1 MLQSF
6 REQSGK
12 WFIKVLF
19 GAIIA
24 SFVVWGIGDII
35 RGYGQNRSLA
45 KVGGHAISYEQ
56 YATTLQQE
64 VSRIQQA
71 IKERVTPAQLQQLGL
86 YQQVLDQLINQSVL
100 EQELERSK
108 LTVSD
113 SLVRN
118 QVHAIPAFQQGGTF
132 NRQLFDELLRNNGL
146 SERSFLKDI
155 KQSLLGQQLIAPLT
169 IGMALPT
176 FYQDVL
182 FKAVNEKKVFSVV
195 MIPSDKIKLTHTPTA
210 ADLKLHYTKHKDTYA
225 IPEFRSVTLVLIK
238 AKSLLAQIPVSEHDI
253 KQEYEK
259 QAGQFTKPEK
269 RAVKSL
275 TYATQEQALEASKL
289 VNAGQPL
296 ELAARNIK
304 GGKLDDLGVVE
315 KSGLPEI
322 AADVVC
328 GLELGKSSEPI
339 DTGFGHVIYQVTK
352 IVPETQQPLGEVR
365 AQIQENLRLQKF
377 GDSLT
382 NLRNKI
388 EDSLAGGEKLED
400 VVKANQLSTEVVP
413 AFNQKGQTK
422 EGKPALATLPPL
434 VAKQIIEQAFG
445 LGEGNQSPVIEADS
459 ENCFVLQVNKIDAPY
474 TPEFEKIQP
483 LVEKDWVAESKNDAA
498 AQLAQ
503 SVVQQVKS
511 LSDLARLASQHGL
524 TIMVNQP
531 LSRADFASAKKDKE
545 TELQKSL
552 NPDLL
557 AKALQLP
564 LNQAAYGLTA
574 DGKGLAVI
582 MLQRVEPFKPD
593 LEKKKKFSELL
604 KDMIEKDIMA
614 VLLQKFRA
622 HFKVS
627 IDQELM
633 KQVTQDAG

>member
-45 KVGGHAISYEQ
+45 KVGGHAISYEH

-118 QVHAIPAFQQGGTF
+118 QVHAIPAFQQGGSF

-146 SERSFLKDI
+146 SERAFLKDI

-182 FKAVNEKKVFSVV
+182 FKALNEKKVFSVV
-195 MIPSDKIKLTHTPTA
+195 MIPFDKIKLTHTPTTA
-210 ADLKLHYTKHKDTYA
+210 ELKLHYTKHKDNYA
-225 IPEFRSVTLVLIK
+225 VPEFRTVTLVLIK
-238 AKSLLAQIPVSEHDI
+238 AKNLLVQIPVSEDDI

-275 TYATQEQALEASKL
+275 TYATQEQALQASKL

-296 ELAARNIK
+296 ELVARSVK
-304 GGKLDDLGVVE
+304 GGKLDDLGIVE
-315 KSGLPEI
+315 KSGLAEI
-322 AADVVC
+322 AADVVY
-328 GLELGKSSEPI
+328 GLDLGKPSELI
-339 DTGFGHVIYQVTK
+339 DTGFGHAIYQVTK
-352 IVPETQQPLGEVR
+352 IIPETQQPLSEVR

-400 VVKANQLSTEVVP
+400 VVKANHLSSEAVP

-422 EGKPALATLPPL
+422 EGKPAFATLPAP
-434 VAKQIIEQAFG
+434 VAKQIIEQAFA
-445 LGEGNQSPVIEADS
+445 LGEGNQSPVVEADS

-474 TPEFEKIQP
+474 TPEFEKIQS
-483 LVEKDWVAESKNDAA
+483 LVEKDWVAEKKNDEA

-503 SVVQQVKS
+503 SIVQQAKS

-524 TIMVNQP
+524 TIMTNQP
-531 LSRADFASAKKDKE
+531 LSRTDFASAKKDKE
-545 TELQKSL
+545 TDLQKNL

-557 AKALQLP
+557 AKALQLS
-564 LNQAAYGLTA
+564 LNQSAYGLKA
-574 DGKGLAVI
+574 DNKGFAVI

-593 LEKKKKFSELL
+593 LEKKKKFAELL
-604 KDMIEKDIMA
+604 KDMLEKDIMA
-614 VLLQKFRA
+614 MLLQEFRT